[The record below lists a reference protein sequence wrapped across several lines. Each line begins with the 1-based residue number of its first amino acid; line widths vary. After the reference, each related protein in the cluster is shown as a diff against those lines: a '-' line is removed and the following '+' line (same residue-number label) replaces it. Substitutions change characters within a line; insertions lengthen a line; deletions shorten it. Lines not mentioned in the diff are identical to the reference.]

1 MTQYIYGKNTV
12 LEALKGDKN
21 ISKIYLL
28 QKEQAFIEL
37 ARKRKIEIEMVDKQ
51 FFYEAVGKEVHQGVI
66 AVIQEFQYF
75 EVSQILKAI
84 PKDKTPL
91 LVVLDG
97 VQDPHNLGAILRT
110 CDAIGV
116 DGVIIPKNR
125 SVQLNATVA
134 KVSTGAISHVK
145 VAKVTNITRTL
156 EDLKKEGFWAVAC
169 DLDNKARDYREVD
182 YNMPLALVMGGEGEG
197 ISRLVSKTCDMSVIL
212 PMVGHVTSLNVSVAT
227 AVLLYQV
234 HQSRHPL

>member
-1 MTQYIYGKNTV
+1 MEQYIYGKNTV
-12 LEALKGDKN
+12 LEALKGDKAVL
-21 ISKIYLL
+21 KVYLL
-28 QKEQAFIEL
+28 QKDPTFIDL
-37 ARKRKIEIEMVDKQ
+37 ARKRRIDVEIVDKS
-51 FFYEAVGKEVHQGVI
+51 FFFQTVGKNVHQGVI
-66 AVIQEFQYF
+66 ALLEEFKYY
-75 EVSQILKAI
+75 ELSTLLKSV
-84 PKDKTPL
+84 PDGKQPL
-91 LVVLDG
+91 FVVLDG

-116 DGVIIPKNR
+116 DGIILPKNR

-156 EDLKKEGFWAVAC
+156 EDLKKAGFWAVAC
-169 DLDNKARDYREVD
+169 DLDQSARDYREVD

-197 ISRLVSKTCDMSVIL
+197 ISRLVSKTCDMKVIL

-234 HQSRHPL
+234 YQSRNPL

>member
-1 MTQYIYGKNTV
+1 MGQYIYGKNTV
-12 LEALKGDKN
+12 LEALKGDQSIIKV
-21 ISKIYLL
+21 YLL
-28 QKEQAFIEL
+28 QKDPLFIDL
-37 ARKRKIEIEMVDKQ
+37 ARKRRIEVEIVDKT

-66 AVIQEFQYF
+66 AMVQEFKYY
-75 EVSQILKAI
+75 ELSQIIKSI

-91 LVVLDG
+91 LVILDG

-156 EDLKKEGFWAVAC
+156 EDLKKDGFWAVAC
-169 DLDNKARDYREVD
+169 DLDEQARDYREVD
-182 YNMPLALVMGGEGEG
+182 YNMPLAIVMGGEGEG
-197 ISRLVSKTCDMSVIL
+197 ISRLVSKTCDMKVIL

-234 HQSRHPL
+234 YQSRHPL